1 LRITAGMPKSDED
14 EGSVTGGN
22 PPKGPCFVD
31 HPLRSALIQEVHA
44 RPFAALEPP
53 VQASHLALVSG
64 EYGAADF
71 AHLVCLCQRYGLSPP
86 TEGSKHVTC
95 DFGTFRLKWERHG
108 EFCTYTFFCPS
119 PLEQPFSS
127 PAILTVPRDWLEAL
141 PGERLVAIHVAVE
154 PRNRPSPSAADLA
167 AIFRSETVS
176 GSRVFGGGALAWT
189 DFAVHEDGF
198 GRILVR
204 DIGLDHFEAGRL
216 VQRLLEIE
224 TYRMIAL
231 VALPLV
237 QEHGPQISLI
247 EEETAKIARSM
258 SEIAGLDDTR
268 VLLTRLSRLSADVE
282 GITARLSYRFDATR
296 AYFALVRRRIER
308 LREERLE
315 RLQTIEEFMERRLSP
330 AMQTCETAARRLESL
345 SRRLARASDLLR
357 TQVDVAL
364 QEQNRDLLISMD
376 RRARLQSR
384 LQRILEVISIVALT
398 YYLTVLLATV
408 LTAVKTAGVPLNVEL
423 ISGAATPFLFGIIW
437 LGVRWTRKTVVRRHE
452 KNLD

>member
-1 LRITAGMPKSDED
+1 MTTTSDRD
-14 EGSVTGGN
+14 EASATGGK

-31 HPLRSALIQEVHA
+31 HPLRSALIEEVHA

-64 EYGAADF
+64 EHGAAADF
-71 AHLVCLCQRYGLSPP
+71 AHLVRLCQRYGLSSPN
-86 TEGSKHVTC
+86 EGSRHFTY

-108 EFCTYTFFCPS
+108 EFCTYTFFCQNLS
-119 PLEQPFSS
+119 EQRFAI
-127 PAILTVPRDWLEAL
+127 PAISTVPRDWLEAL
-141 PGERLVAIHVAVE
+141 PGERLVAVHLAVD
-154 PRNRPSPSAADLA
+154 PRNRPPPSAVDLA
-167 AIFRSETVS
+167 TIFKSDTVS
-176 GSRVFGGGALAWT
+176 GSRVFGGAALTWT

-204 DIGLDHFEAGRL
+204 DISLDHFEVGRL

-224 TYRMIAL
+224 TYRMMAL

-237 QEHGPQISLI
+237 REHGPQISAI
-247 EEETAKIARSM
+247 EEETAKIARSL
-258 SEIAGLDDTR
+258 SKIAGLEDTR
-268 VLLTRLSRLSADVE
+268 PLLTRLSRLSADVE
-282 GITARLSYRFDATR
+282 GITARLSYRFDAAR
-296 AYFALVRRRIER
+296 AYFALVRRRVER

-315 RLQTIEEFMERRLSP
+315 RLQTIEEFMERRLAP
-330 AMQTCETAARRLESL
+330 AMKTCETAARRLESS

-364 QEQNRDLLISMD
+364 QEQNRDLLLSMD

-398 YYLTVLLATV
+398 YYLAVLLATV

-423 ISGAATPFLFGIIW
+423 ITGAAIPFLFGIIW

-452 KNLD
+452 KDLD

>member
-1 LRITAGMPKSDED
+1 VTTRSNRDEP
-14 EGSVTGGN
+14 SVTGGKQ
-22 PPKGPCFVD
+22 PTGPCFVD
-31 HPLRSALIQEVHA
+31 HPLRSALIEEVHA

-64 EYGAADF
+64 EFGAAADS
-71 AHLVCLCQRYGLSPP
+71 AHLVRLCQRYGISPP
-86 TEGSKHVTC
+86 TEESKHFTC

-108 EFCTYTFFCPS
+108 EFCTYTFFCHNPS
-119 PLEQPFSS
+119 EQPFSI
-127 PAILTVPRDWLEAL
+127 PAILTVPRDWLDAL
-141 PGERLVAIHVAVE
+141 PGERLVAVHVVVE
-154 PRNRPSPSAADLA
+154 PRNRPPPSAVDLA
-167 AIFRSETVS
+167 TIFQSATVS
-176 GSRVFGGGALAWT
+176 GSRVFGGAALTWT
-189 DFAVHEDGF
+189 DFAVHKDGF

-204 DIGLDHFEAGRL
+204 DISLDHFEAGRL

-224 TYRMIAL
+224 TYRMMAL
-231 VALPLV
+231 VALPMV
-237 QEHGPQISLI
+237 REHGPQISLI

-268 VLLTRLSRLSADVE
+268 ALLTRLSRLSADVE

-296 AYFALVRRRIER
+296 AYFALVRRRVER

-315 RLQTIEEFMERRLSP
+315 RLQTIEEFMERRLAP

-364 QEQNRDLLISMD
+364 QEQNRDLLLSMD

-398 YYLTVLLATV
+398 YYLTVLLTIILKAM
-408 LTAVKTAGVPLNVEL
+408 KTAGVPLNVEL
-423 ISGAATPFLFGIIW
+423 IAGAATPFLLAIIW
-437 LGVRWTRKTVVRRHE
+437 LGLRWTRRTVVRRHE
-452 KNLD
+452 KDLD

>member
-1 LRITAGMPKSDED
+1 MTTRSDRD
-14 EGSVTGGN
+14 EASVTGGK
-22 PPKGPCFVD
+22 PPNGPCFVD
-31 HPLRSALIQEVHA
+31 HPLRSALVEEVHA

-64 EYGAADF
+64 EHGAAADF
-71 AHLVCLCQRYGLSPP
+71 AHLVRLCQRYGLSSP
-86 TEGSKHVTC
+86 TEGSRHFTY

-108 EFCTYTFFCPS
+108 EFCTYTFFCHNPS
-119 PLEQPFSS
+119 EQPFSI

-141 PGERLVAIHVAVE
+141 PGERLVAVHVAVE
-154 PRNRPSPSAADLA
+154 PRNRPPPDLA
-167 AIFRSETVS
+167 TIFRSATVS
-176 GSRVFGGGALAWT
+176 GSRVFGGAALTWT

-204 DIGLDHFEAGRL
+204 DISLDHFEAGRL

-224 TYRMIAL
+224 TYRMMAL

-237 QEHGPQISLI
+237 REHGPQISLI
-247 EEETAKIARSM
+247 EEETAQIARSM

-268 VLLTRLSRLSADVE
+268 ALLTRLSRLSADVE
-282 GITARLSYRFDATR
+282 GITARLSYRFDATH
-296 AYFALVRRRIER
+296 AYFALVRRRVER

-315 RLQTIEEFMERRLSP
+315 RLQTIEEFMERRLAP

-364 QEQNRDLLISMD
+364 QEQNRDLLLSMD

-398 YYLTVLLATV
+398 YYLAVLLTTV
-408 LTAVKTAGVPLNVEL
+408 LTAVKTTGVPLNVEL
-423 ISGAATPFLFGIIW
+423 VTGAATPILLGVIW
-437 LGVRWTRKTVVRRHE
+437 LGLRWTRKTVVRRHE
-452 KNLD
+452 KDLD

>member
-1 LRITAGMPKSDED
+1 MTRRSDRD
-14 EGSVTGGN
+14 EASATGGK
-22 PPKGPCFVD
+22 PPKGACFVD
-31 HPLRSALIQEVHA
+31 HPLRSALIEEVHA

-64 EYGAADF
+64 EHGAADDF
-71 AHLVCLCQRYGLSPP
+71 AHLVRLCQRYGLSPP
-86 TEGSKHVTC
+86 TEGSTHFTC

-108 EFCTYTFFCPS
+108 EFCTYTFFCQNPS
-119 PLEQPFSS
+119 EQPFAL

-141 PGERLVAIHVAVE
+141 PGERLVAVHIAVDL
-154 PRNRPSPSAADLA
+154 RNRPPPSAVDLA
-167 AIFRSETVS
+167 TIFESETVS
-176 GSRVFGGGALAWT
+176 GSRVFGGAALTWT

-204 DIGLDHFEAGRL
+204 DISLDHFEVGRL

-224 TYRMIAL
+224 TYRMMAL

-237 QEHGPQISLI
+237 REHGPQISLI
-247 EEETAKIARSM
+247 EEETAQIARSM

-268 VLLTRLSRLSADVE
+268 ALLTRISRLSADVE
-282 GITARLSYRFDATR
+282 GITARLSYRIDATR
-296 AYFALVRRRIER
+296 AYYALVRRRVER

-315 RLQTIEEFMERRLSP
+315 RLQTIEEFMERRLAP
-330 AMQTCETAARRLESL
+330 AVQTCETAARRLESF
-345 SRRLARASDLLR
+345 SRRLARASNLLR

-364 QEQNRDLLISMD
+364 QEQNRDLLLSMD

-398 YYLTVLLATV
+398 YYLAVLLTTI
-408 LTAVKTAGVPLNVEL
+408 LKAVKTAGVPLNVDL
-423 ISGAATPFLFGIIW
+423 VTGAATPFLLAIIW
-437 LGVRWTRKTVVRRHE
+437 LGVRWTRRAVVRRHE
-452 KNLD
+452 KDLD